1 MAKKAS
7 KAKKAKKAKN
17 ASGEN
22 VRIAI
27 PSRTRYELWV
37 EAGGRCE
44 FAGCGKQVLRD
55 FLTKENAN
63 HSEVAHI
70 IADSPKGPRGDA
82 KLSKALAHDPK
93 NLMLKC
99 PDCHLRIDRHPER
112 YPASVLREMKRKHEE
127 RIAMWYSLDTT
138 KQSTPVVLSLPIGS
152 HAPAFDVNSA
162 RIALMRNT
170 NYELVPGDGVVY
182 VDESA
187 LELRDHEA
195 DYWQHVEHLLPLQ
208 VNARISQLRVSGTLS
223 PHLSVFAFGPMPA
236 LVLLG
241 RTLGDKGDMEVF
253 QWGRTSKWLWEN
265 PGAPAVLRPRWSPV
279 PKGEAAVAV
288 ALSLSAP
295 INRTALQAAV
305 GNIPII
311 EFTVDRPDL
320 RLIQSAGDLRVLRN
334 GLRSMLSEIRDSG
347 TRRVELFPAAPLAVN
362 VELGRML
369 LPKADPELRL
379 WDYQNKS
386 GFMETLVIR

>member
-7 KAKKAKKAKN
+7 KAKKVKKP
-17 ASGEN
+17 SGDN

-27 PSRTRYELWV
+27 PPRTRYELWV
-37 EAGGRCE
+37 AAGGRCE
-44 FAGCGKQVLRD
+44 FAGCGNQVLRD

-82 KLSKALAHDPK
+82 KLSKALARDAK

-99 PDCHLRIDRHPER
+99 PQCHLRIDRDPEQ
-112 YPASVLREMKRKHEE
+112 YPVSLLREMKRKHEE

-138 KQSTPVVLSLPIGS
+138 KQSTPLVLSLPIGS
-152 HAPAFDVNSA
+152 HAPAFDVKSA
-162 RIALMRNT
+162 RIALMKNT
-170 NYELVPGDGVVY
+170 NYELVPGDSAVY
-182 VDESA
+182 LDESA
-187 LELRDHEA
+187 LDLRDHET
-195 DYWQHVEHLLPLQ
+195 DYWQHVERQLPLK
-208 VNARISQLRVSGTLS
+208 VNAQLSHLRVTNMLS

-241 RTLGDKGDMEVF
+241 RTLGDKGDMEIF
-253 QWGRTSKWLWEN
+253 QWSRVSKWLWEN
-265 PGAPAVLRPRWSPV
+265 PGAPSALRPRWSPV
-279 PKGEAAVAV
+279 PKGETTVAV

-295 INRTALQAAV
+295 IDRSALEIAV
-305 GNIPII
+305 GNLPTI
-311 EFTVDRPDL
+311 EFTVDQPDL
-320 RLIQSAGDLRVLRN
+320 RLIQSSDDLRVLRN
-334 GLRSMLSEIRDSG
+334 ALRRMLSEIRDSG
-347 TRRVELFPAAPLAVN
+347 TRRIELFPAAPLAVN

-386 GFMETLVIR
+386 AFKETIMIR